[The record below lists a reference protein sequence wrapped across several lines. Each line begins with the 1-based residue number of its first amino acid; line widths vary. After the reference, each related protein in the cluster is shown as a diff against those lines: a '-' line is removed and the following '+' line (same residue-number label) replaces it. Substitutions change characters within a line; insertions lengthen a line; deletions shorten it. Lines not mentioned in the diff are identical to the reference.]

1 MHSTKAYNNMKKYL
15 YFPHLFLLVFV
26 WGLSCSSA
34 YAQLKIEIIGS
45 GANQFPI
52 AIAPFKAENILPQS
66 VTAVVAAD
74 LQRSGL
80 FKLVDSGGLA
90 TIPVEPPQV
99 DYAMWHTRG
108 ADVLAIGAVSLLP
121 NGQFDVRFRLM
132 DILKQQQLTGF
143 AYQVS
148 AQQLRGTAHKIAD
161 AIYEALTGDVGM
173 FSTNIAYIIK
183 KGSRYELQVADA
195 DGYGART
202 ILASNESI
210 ISPAWS
216 PDGTRLAYVSFE
228 HKKAIIYT
236 QSLET
241 ESRSVIANFKGSNSA
256 PAWSPDGK
264 RLAIVLSKDGNSQ
277 IYLVNPDGGGLT
289 RLSTSGGIDTEPN
302 FSPDG
307 QSILFTSDRGGSPQI
322 YRMSIGGGS
331 AERLTFDGTYNVT
344 PRFAPDG
351 KSFVFAQRNR
361 GHFNIATQDFVSRQS
376 QLLTEGSLD
385 ESPCFSP
392 NGRIILY
399 ATNEGGHGILA
410 TVSSDGRVRQRISI
424 EAGDVFEPAWGPLVK
439 H

>member
-1 MHSTKAYNNMKKYL
+1 MTK
-15 YFPHLFLLVFV
+15 FLCLARFFSLVFL
-26 WGLSCSSA
+26 WGLPFSA
-34 YAQLKIEIIGS
+34 AHAQLKIEIIGS
-45 GANQFPI
+45 GANQIPI
-52 AIAPFKAENILPQS
+52 AIAPFKDENTLPQS

-99 DYAMWHTRG
+99 DYAMWRTRG

-143 AYQVS
+143 AYQVN
-148 AQQLRGTAHKIAD
+148 AQQLRRTAHKIAD
-161 AIYEALTGDVGM
+161 AIYEALTGDSGM
-173 FSTNIAYIIK
+173 FNTNIAYIIK
-183 KGSRYELQVADA
+183 NGSRYELKVADV

-228 HKKAIIYT
+228 KKKAIVYV

-241 ESRSVIANFKGSNSA
+241 GGRSVIANFKGSNSA
-256 PAWSPDGK
+256 PTWSPDGK
-264 RLAIVLSKDGNSQ
+264 RLAIVLSKDGSSQ
-277 IYLVNPDGGGLT
+277 IYLVNPDSGGLT
-289 RLSTSGGIDTEPN
+289 RLSTSGAIDTEPN

-322 YRMSIGGGS
+322 YRMLVSGGS

-351 KSFVFAQRNR
+351 KSFVFVQRNG
-361 GHFNIATQDFVSRQS
+361 GHFNITTQDFVSRQS

-392 NGRIILY
+392 NGRVILY
-399 ATNEGGHGILA
+399 ATNDGGHGILA
-410 TVSSDGRVRQRISI
+410 TVSSDGRERTRISV
-424 EAGDVFEPAWGPLVK
+424 ETGDVFEPAWGPLIK
-439 H
+439 N

>member
-1 MHSTKAYNNMKKYL
+1 MKKFLYL
-15 YFPHLFLLVFV
+15 PHLFSLVLL
-26 WGLSCSSA
+26 WGLSCTLG

-45 GANQFPI
+45 GANQIPI
-52 AIAPFKAENILPQS
+52 VITPFKDENTLPQS

-80 FKLVDSGGLA
+80 FKLVDSGGLT
-90 TIPVEPPQV
+90 TIPVEPSQV
-99 DYAMWHTRG
+99 DYAMWRTRG

-132 DILKQQQLTGF
+132 DILKQQQLKGF
-143 AYQVS
+143 SYQVS
-148 AQQLRGTAHKIAD
+148 AQQLRRTAHKIAD
-161 AIYEALTGDVGM
+161 VIYEALTGDIGM
-173 FSTNIAYIIK
+173 FNTNIAYIIK
-183 KGSRYELQVADA
+183 NGSRYELKVADV

-228 HKKAIIYT
+228 KKKAIIYV

-241 ESRSVIANFKGSNSA
+241 GGRSVIANFKGSNSA
-256 PAWSPDGK
+256 PTWSPDGK
-264 RLAIVLSKDGNSQ
+264 RLAIVLSKDGSSQ
-277 IYLVNPDGGGLT
+277 IYLVNPDSGGLM
-289 RLSTSGGIDTEPN
+289 RLSTSGAIDTEPN

-322 YRMSIGGGS
+322 YRMPVSGGS

-351 KSFVFAQRNR
+351 KSFVFVQRNG

-392 NGRIILY
+392 NGRVILY

-410 TVSSDGRVRQRISI
+410 TVSSDGRERTRISV
-424 EAGDVFEPAWGPLVK
+424 EVGDVFEPAWGSLIK
-439 H
+439 N